1 MEQEYKNFLKKNK
14 AMVFNF
20 TENFHFSTRL
30 EVNGSNIEFVDQM
43 KILGTII
50 NTRLSWDQ
58 NCNAIISKVNARMQL
73 IRELQSFGATKEEMV
88 NFWILFCRSVLEQS
102 CVVWGP
108 SLTQENVQ
116 DLERTQ
122 KSFAKL
128 VLRQNYKTY
137 NHALVQLN
145 LESLETRRK
154 QMLLKFA
161 KNGIFNNTMRD
172 LFPLNNK
179 KHKMETRTNEKFKVN
194 YANTERLKHGSIIT
208 MQKLLN
214 EDSMSS

>member
-1 MEQEYKNFLKKNK
+1 
-14 AMVFNF
+14 
-20 TENFHFSTRL
+20 
-30 EVNGSNIEFVDQM
+30 
-43 KILGTII
+43 
-50 NTRLSWDQ
+50 
-58 NCNAIISKVNARMQL
+58 MQAHKR
-73 IRELQSFGATKEEMV
+73 ITKFWGNQWRNV
-88 NFWILFCRSVLEQS
+88 NFWISFCQSVLVQS

-128 VLRQNYKTY
+128 ILRQNYKTY

-154 QMLLKFA
+154 QMLLKFV
-161 KNGIFNNTMRD
+161 KNGIFYNTMRD

-194 YANTERLKHGSIIT
+194 YANTERLKNMVAS
-208 MQKLLN
+208 
-214 EDSMSS
+214 